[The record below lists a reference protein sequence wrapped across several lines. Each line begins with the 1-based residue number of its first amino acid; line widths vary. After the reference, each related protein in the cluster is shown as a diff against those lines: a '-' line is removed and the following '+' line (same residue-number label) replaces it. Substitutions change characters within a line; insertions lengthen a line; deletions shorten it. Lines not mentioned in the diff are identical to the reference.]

1 MKNIFLSLICLLLF
15 KCNYLKDR
23 CNDAGDIYSFSIDE
37 SVGAEVSLGKL
48 TFGLFLGNSIVG
60 CKYSECYYETVDDS
74 SETFKFFTYQR
85 IGYRQDSYKDSEG
98 FPYLVF
104 RNKLYSID
112 DHQRGKIPLTYYGRI
127 KVRAGFSLGVSF
139 EFNFLE
145 LADFAL
151 GFAGI
156 DFLEDDYNQYIEE
169 LIQNRKRERE
179 TGLKNS
185 KLEKRK

>member
-1 MKNIFLSLICLLLF
+1 MKLILFILIFFLTNQCNSTKASVKDRRNDLGDIISFSFDESIGFELNAIGLSAGVYNGRSLNGCYYSSCDFDSIAEYSSTFLVISGQ
-15 KCNYLKDR
+15 KLKDDLHLNGD
-23 CNDAGDIYSFSIDE
+23 NDF
-37 SVGAEVSLGKL
+37 
-48 TFGLFLGNSIVG
+48 FLRNK
-60 CKYSECYYETVDDS
+60 KYS
-74 SETFKFFTYQR
+74 TY
-85 IGYRQDSYKDSEG
+85 K
-98 FPYLVF
+98 
-104 RNKLYSID
+104 
-112 DHQRGKIPLTYYGRI
+112 KIPLTYFGRI
-127 KVRAGFSLGVSF
+127 KVRAGFIFGLSL

>member
-1 MKNIFLSLICLLLF
+1 MKLILFLLSILLLF
-15 KCNYLKDR
+15 QCQTTKSNFKDR
-23 CNDAGDIYSFSIDE
+23 TNDAGDIFSFSFDE
-37 SVGAEVSLGKL
+37 SIGFEINLIGLTGGIYTGQSSSGCYYSTCFLKSINEFSSTFLIFSSQQLIDKRDHHENYYFLRNKKYSIKKILLGKA
-48 TFGLFLGNSIVG
+48 
-60 CKYSECYYETVDDS
+60 
-74 SETFKFFTYQR
+74 
-85 IGYRQDSYKDSEG
+85 
-98 FPYLVF
+98 
-104 RNKLYSID
+104 
-112 DHQRGKIPLTYYGRI
+112 PLTYYGRI
-127 KVRAGFSLGVSF
+127 KVRAGFFFGLSF

-169 LIQNRKRERE
+169 LIQNRKRVRE